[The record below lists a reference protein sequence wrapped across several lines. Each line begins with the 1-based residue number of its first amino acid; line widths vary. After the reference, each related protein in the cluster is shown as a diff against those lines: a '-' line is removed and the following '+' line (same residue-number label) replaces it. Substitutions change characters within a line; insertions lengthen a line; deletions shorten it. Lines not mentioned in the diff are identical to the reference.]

1 MFLLTLYLC
10 VIHWFL
16 LDNIRSVC
24 QQIRM
29 IMVKQCMLLV
39 MVIMKMVVMLMTID
53 DQTPSS
59 GHQALNTIVAVKQI
73 SQRL

>member
-1 MFLLTLYLC
+1 
-10 VIHWFL
+10 
-16 LDNIRSVC
+16 
-24 QQIRM
+24 
-29 IMVKQCMLLV
+29 
-39 MVIMKMVVMLMTID
+39 MVIKEVVVVMMKID